1 MPKTSYE
8 LELASNEHIDFMQYM
23 YNKEGIHE
31 VVFKTNLGRMLMM
44 DEEES
49 ESVECLQIDFNLAD
63 MGECLIG
70 FKGQFDNYIT
80 NLSFY
85 KAARLGAKP
94 PQKKAKQ

>member
-1 MPKTSYE
+1 MTYNLDGVIMTKANKGRKMPKTSYE

-49 ESVECLQIDFNLAD
+49 ESVECL
-63 MGECLIG
+63 
-70 FKGQFDNYIT
+70 
-80 NLSFY
+80 
-85 KAARLGAKP
+85 
-94 PQKKAKQ
+94 